1 MDHNDIKKL
10 FEGLGLDSCK
20 SSLSKEQE
28 KKLEESMSGKITIEN
43 TPMSVKIEGYAS
55 AVSLIIM
62 LQEFGEVVKESTGFD
77 MVEIMAMKDTVKSL
91 VKITDAGI
99 QLDTAYN
106 MILNAIEGDKKG
118 DRK

>member
-1 MDHNDIKKL
+1 MDHNDIRKL
-10 FEGLGLDSCK
+10 FEGLQLDSCK

-28 KKLEESMSGKITIEN
+28 KKLEERRSGKITIEK
-43 TPMSVKIEGYAS
+43 TPTSVKIEGYAS

-62 LQEFGEVVKESTGFD
+62 LQEFGEVVKKSTGFD
-77 MVEIMAMKDTVKSL
+77 MVEILAMKDIAKNL

-99 QLDTAYN
+99 QLDTAYK
-106 MILNAIEGDKKG
+106 MILNAIKDDRKG